1 MWVLR
6 DLRILPKLL
15 LAFGW
20 LALVSALLMGWTSYH
35 IARAA
40 LEKATFE
47 RLTTIREAKK
57 RQIDSYFQEI
67 REHVL
72 TLASTPWIIQTT
84 EQLAHAFHTWPLEDS
99 PPATWLERYKTAL
112 RSYYEHEFL
121 PKLQRAADRPHTVD
135 DYWPADTQTMLL
147 QYHYIVANPHPI
159 GEKDR
164 LVEAA
169 RDSLYGRLH
178 AEIHPTLRNFL
189 KTVGFYDIFLI
200 DAETGHI
207 LYTVFKE
214 VDLGTNLL
222 TGPYRHTNLARV
234 FQEARQADRPDFV
247 RLVDF
252 APYEPSYL
260 APAAFI
266 AAPIFRHTQKMGV
279 LAVQLPVD
287 RINALMTSNYNWR
300 AEGLGE
306 SGETYL
312 VGADYRMRNDS
323 RFLIQEPERYFALLT
338 QLGTDPA
345 VMARMRAHATSILYQ
360 QVRTA
365 ASEAALSGGSQTRI
379 VKDYRGIPVLSA
391 YTPLAIADVHWVL
404 LAEIDEAE
412 AFTTVGALRTRIRWL
427 AFLVLLVSGLLGYVL
442 ARAITQPLSLL
453 TEGTAALG
461 QGDLSKRVPVMTRD
475 ELGMLAS
482 SFNQMAENLQ
492 RAEQELREAT
502 TRELR
507 IAREIQMGI
516 LPADVSLFTPGTG
529 LDVHAVLEPAQ
540 FIGGDLF
547 DVLQTRDG
555 RLMVVVGDVSGK
567 GIPAALFMAVTVI
580 LLRTVARQVGQ
591 PEEILRR
598 VNDEL
603 TVLNPHTMFV
613 TLLCAIFDTTTG
625 RVAWASAGH
634 PLPILMRRGQAPTVV
649 PGESGLVAGLWP
661 GIEIHH
667 HTVDLRPGDTLLL
680 YTDGVTEATDPQGE
694 LLGERR
700 LIEQLAQQP
709 GQTAAE
715 ITASVLATVQ
725 RHMAGAPQSDDL
737 AVVTVQWRAAPH
749 YSYESTPAAEG
760 ATGQE

>member
-1 MWVLR
+1 M
-6 DLRILPKLL
+6 
-15 LAFGW
+15 
-20 LALVSALLMGWTSYH
+20 
-35 IARAA
+35 
-40 LEKATFE
+40 
-47 RLTTIREAKK
+47 
-57 RQIDSYFQEI
+57 
-67 REHVL
+67 
-72 TLASTPWIIQTT
+72 
-84 EQLAHAFHTWPLEDS
+84 
-99 PPATWLERYKTAL
+99 
-112 RSYYEHEFL
+112 
-121 PKLQRAADRPHTVD
+121 
-135 DYWPADTQTMLL
+135 
-147 QYHYIVANPHPI
+147 
-159 GEKDR
+159 
-164 LVEAA
+164 
-169 RDSLYGRLH
+169 
-178 AEIHPTLRNFL
+178 
-189 KTVGFYDIFLI
+189 
-200 DAETGHI
+200 
-207 LYTVFKE
+207 FKE

-323 RFLIQEPERYFALLT
+323 RFLIQEPERVLCPPHTAGDRSCRHGAYA
-338 QLGTDPA
+338 GTRHLHFVPA
-345 VMARMRAHATSILYQ
+345 GTHRS
-360 QVRTA
+360 VRRCLERRQPDT
-365 ASEAALSGGSQTRI
+365 
-379 VKDYRGIPVLSA
+379 YRQGLPGHPRPQS

-475 ELGMLAS
+475 ELGILAS

-502 TRELR
+502 TKELR

-516 LPADVSLFTPGTG
+516 LPADVSLFTLGTG

-547 DVLQTRDG
+547 DVVQMGTG
-555 RLMVVVGDVSGK
+555 VSWSSW
-567 GIPAALFMAVTVI
+567 VTCLARAFQPPSLW
-580 LLRTVARQVGQ
+580 LLRSSCYAPWHAR
-591 PEEILRR
+591 
-598 VNDEL
+598 
-603 TVLNPHTMFV
+603 
-613 TLLCAIFDTTTG
+613 
-625 RVAWASAGH
+625 
-634 PLPILMRRGQAPTVV
+634 
-649 PGESGLVAGLWP
+649 
-661 GIEIHH
+661 
-667 HTVDLRPGDTLLL
+667 
-680 YTDGVTEATDPQGE
+680 
-694 LLGERR
+694 
-700 LIEQLAQQP
+700 
-709 GQTAAE
+709 
-715 ITASVLATVQ
+715 
-725 RHMAGAPQSDDL
+725 
-737 AVVTVQWRAAPH
+737 
-749 YSYESTPAAEG
+749 
-760 ATGQE
+760 